1 VDYDELG
8 NQKKSQYIDT
18 DGKPTMSNFGYATVE
33 YFYDSKTNFLTEVKD
48 YNTTG
53 KLVYDIH
60 QKYDS
65 RGNMIESYTL
75 VDGKLKNGTAVEHSE
90 YDVNNRLIAYWIS
103 DLNGNKINHSGT
115 SYSMVRN
122 EYDNM
127 GNCVVTTN
135 WKADGTAGTD
145 EQRSH
150 KRVRKFDSMNRVIA
164 EFNYGIDGKPLSG
177 SDVNPEGRVKYD
189 QWGNMAE
196 ISCYDGYGKP
206 RLSSDGFFTQKV
218 KYDRRGNILVQEYI
232 GVDGKPIMS
241 KNNGYAKVVNTYDN
255 HGNRL
260 EARYYD
266 TKICIRIEKWSYN
279 DKNRMTEQR
288 ICDENGKLSDKFY
301 GVSRLTIEY
310 DTTGTTPK
318 KRNYYNQTGTL
329 LGSQTW
335 NKATGDWN
343 DLNANRSYSAPSN
356 YPSSDWQTAVR
367 NDAKSCP
374 QKIDDGI
381 YVQSITCTNT
391 SVTVVLRLS
400 EVSKYDMGDF
410 DEDSLRQAARALKSQ
425 FRQVWGAPSSVSMS
439 IIIQDKANR
448 TISTL

>member
-1 VDYDELG
+1 
-8 NQKKSQYIDT
+8 
-18 DGKPTMSNFGYATVE
+18 
-33 YFYDSKTNFLTEVKD
+33 
-48 YNTTG
+48 
-53 KLVYDIH
+53 
-60 QKYDS
+60 
-65 RGNMIESYTL
+65 
-75 VDGKLKNGTAVEHSE
+75 
-90 YDVNNRLIAYWIS
+90 
-103 DLNGNKINHSGT
+103 
-115 SYSMVRN
+115 
-122 EYDNM
+122 
-127 GNCVVTTN
+127 
-135 WKADGTAGTD
+135 
-145 EQRSH
+145 
-150 KRVRKFDSMNRVIA
+150 
-164 EFNYGIDGKPLSG
+164 
-177 SDVNPEGRVKYD
+177 
-189 QWGNMAE
+189 
-196 ISCYDGYGKP
+196 
-206 RLSSDGFFTQKV
+206 
-218 KYDRRGNILVQEYI
+218 
-232 GVDGKPIMS
+232 
-241 KNNGYAKVVNTYDN
+241 
-255 HGNRL
+255 
-260 EARYYD
+260 
-266 TKICIRIEKWSYN
+266 
-279 DKNRMTEQR
+279 MTEQR